1 MPTKHSNTPAITFT
15 LDVEDH
21 RPGPH
26 AELRFPHLTRE
37 VLAFLAERNI
47 VGTFFIV
54 GSMAAEHPDLVA
66 EIAAAGHEIGLHSW
80 QHVPI
85 TSMTPEQFATDIGR
99 GKDVIEQMISAPVVG
114 YRAPTY
120 SLTPKVSWATD
131 ILTDLG
137 FSYSSSVLPGKNPLF
152 SWPGISD
159 EPFIWPSGL
168 IEFPGFLYGIG
179 PVRLPMFGGV
189 YGRVLPMWFLKR
201 GFAEMAHRSM
211 AHMYCHP
218 YDFDPGERFYVLPDV
233 GPLMSP
239 LLWVGR
245 RRWYRR
251 VEALMA
257 NPAPPFAARLDEVMA
272 RQPVPHSDDIR
283 NP

>member
-66 EIAAAGHEIGLHSW
+66 EIAASGHEIGLHSW

-120 SLTPKVSWATD
+120 SLTPKVSWARR
-131 ILTDLG
+131 G
-137 FSYSSSVLPGKNPLF
+137 PGGQRDDGCQRQRVRGHRPR
-152 SWPGISD
+152 GA
-159 EPFIWPSGL
+159 GL
-168 IEFPGFLYGIG
+168 IGAEFGLE
-179 PVRLPMFGGV
+179 GV
-189 YGRVLPMWFLKR
+189 LGDR
-201 GFAEMAHRSM
+201 
-211 AHMYCHP
+211 
-218 YDFDPGERFYVLPDV
+218 
-233 GPLMSP
+233 
-239 LLWVGR
+239 
-245 RRWYRR
+245 
-251 VEALMA
+251 
-257 NPAPPFAARLDEVMA
+257 
-272 RQPVPHSDDIR
+272 HSD
-283 NP
+283 